1 MMNAMNAHGR
11 GRRGGGSGLLR
22 LATCAVLALVAA
34 GVCAEPQP
42 HSVARQWNELM
53 LQAIRNDFARPPIHA
68 RNLYHVSAA
77 MWDAWAV
84 YDDTA
89 EPIFLKE
96 RIQADDVAAARHE
109 AISYAAYRVLYRRYQ
124 ISPGAYVSLPSFDD
138 LLLELGYDY
147 RVTEREGNSPAA
159 VGNRIAKLIL
169 DQGYDDG
176 ADELGSYAFEF
187 DYRPVNPPLVVANSG
202 VGELADPNRWQ
213 PLSLRLFVDQAGR
226 VQPGR
231 VQRFIG
237 SHWGSVTSFSLPGAG
252 MAPGEGVFHDPGPPP
267 YLGGE
272 GSDEYRHGFAEVLR
286 YSTTLDPDDGVMMD
300 ISPLSFGGN
309 SLGANDGV
317 GYPVNP
323 VTGKPYEPNLVKRGD
338 WARVIAEFWADG
350 PDSETPPGH
359 WNTLANY
366 VTDHPLLERRIG
378 GEGPVLDPL
387 EWDVKLYLALN
398 GAVHDA
404 AVCAWGL
411 KGHYDYVRP
420 ITAIRHMAGL
430 GQSSDPELPSY
441 DPHGLPLEPGV
452 AELITEE
459 SAAPGERHAHL
470 AEHVGEVAVY
480 SWLGKPEEG
489 TDYTGVDWILGIDW
503 VPYQRDTFVTP
514 PFAGYISGHS
524 TFSRAAA
531 EVMALFT
538 GSEYFPG
545 GLGEFEA
552 KANEFLVFET
562 GPTETVTLQWA
573 TYYDASDEAGISRL
587 YGGIHPRMD
596 DLPGRR
602 IGSLIGRDAFARAL
616 TWFDGSAA
624 AALAPTTAGEADA
637 TVASAAG
644 GPAPA
649 FRFTDVSTAAGVS
662 GDVYSSESA
671 HGLGVNW
678 VDIDNDGWVDL
689 FAVGGAPQY
698 PPRLFRNLGD
708 GTFEAAHNLV
718 PKLPA
723 TDMSGSIFADYDNDG
738 DRDIYVYT
746 DRSEWVITRE
756 NQPDGP
762 PNLLLQNLLVE
773 NGGVIL
779 AGEPLFR
786 EVAALAGV
794 DDRASPP
801 LGELAAY
808 RTKAAAWLDYNR
820 DGCIDLYIGHLV
832 MNAAGTPA
840 NRDRLLRNDC
850 AGGFHEATT
859 AAGLYPP
866 SATEY
871 RGALA
876 VLGAHLDTD
885 LWPDVYV
892 VNVTYGTA
900 DPASQLDQIY
910 RNQGGTLAQWLR
922 DSTRIGD
929 DAQWGMGMDVAD
941 IDHNGTWDIYISDLL
956 WDTPLEEPPWG
967 NVLYLGTPSGGF
979 TDNQASHAGVVGDD
993 SWGVNFLDVDHDG
1006 WEDLFITT
1014 MLGAEGE
1021 FLFANNGDGTFTNV
1035 AGRAGIATGNS
1046 RGSAVADYDRDGD
1059 LDIALVNH
1067 TYCLERPP
1075 NSRYSGFVGRVAY
1088 DGTEPRC
1095 SLQLLRNDSPKSGSW
1110 LQLRLV
1116 GSASNAA
1123 AIGAVVRVEVEGQT
1137 LMRQIV
1143 GGTGGH
1149 SQSSLTVHFGLGPT
1163 EMVDAVEVLW
1173 PSGLRTRWANQPANT
1188 LLEVVE
1194 GAACQNDARAGCTE
1208 EASGL

>member
-1 MMNAMNAHGR
+1 M
-11 GRRGGGSGLLR
+11 
-22 LATCAVLALVAA
+22 
-34 GVCAEPQP
+34 
-42 HSVARQWNELM
+42 
-53 LQAIRNDFARPPIHA
+53 
-68 RNLYHVSAA
+68 
-77 MWDAWAV
+77 
-84 YDDTA
+84 
-89 EPIFLKE
+89 
-96 RIQADDVAAARHE
+96 
-109 AISYAAYRVLYRRYQ
+109 
-124 ISPGAYVSLPSFDD
+124 
-138 LLLELGYDY
+138 
-147 RVTEREGNSPAA
+147 
-159 VGNRIAKLIL
+159 
-169 DQGYDDG
+169 
-176 ADELGSYAFEF
+176 
-187 DYRPVNPPLVVANSG
+187 
-202 VGELADPNRWQ
+202 
-213 PLSLRLFVDQAGR
+213 
-226 VQPGR
+226 
-231 VQRFIG
+231 
-237 SHWGSVTSFSLPGAG
+237 
-252 MAPGEGVFHDPGPPP
+252 
-267 YLGGE
+267 
-272 GSDEYRHGFAEVLR
+272 
-286 YSTTLDPDDGVMMD
+286 
-300 ISPLSFGGN
+300 
-309 SLGANDGV
+309 
-317 GYPVNP
+317 
-323 VTGKPYEPNLVKRGD
+323 
-338 WARVIAEFWADG
+338 
-350 PDSETPPGH
+350 
-359 WNTLANY
+359 
-366 VTDHPLLERRIG
+366 
-378 GEGPVLDPL
+378 
-387 EWDVKLYLALN
+387 
-398 GAVHDA
+398 
-404 AVCAWGL
+404 
-411 KGHYDYVRP
+411 
-420 ITAIRHMAGL
+420 
-430 GQSSDPELPSY
+430 
-441 DPHGLPLEPGV
+441 
-452 AELITEE
+452 
-459 SAAPGERHAHL
+459 
-470 AEHVGEVAVY
+470 
-480 SWLGKPEEG
+480 
-489 TDYTGVDWILGIDW
+489 
-503 VPYQRDTFVTP
+503 
-514 PFAGYISGHS
+514 
-524 TFSRAAA
+524 
-531 EVMALFT
+531 
-538 GSEYFPG
+538 
-545 GLGEFEA
+545 
-552 KANEFLVFET
+552 
-562 GPTETVTLQWA
+562 
-573 TYYDASDEAGISRL
+573 
-587 YGGIHPRMD
+587 
-596 DLPGRR
+596 
-602 IGSLIGRDAFARAL
+602 
-616 TWFDGSAA
+616 
-624 AALAPTTAGEADA
+624 ADA
-637 TVASAAG
+637 YG
-644 GPAPA
+644 GPAPG
-649 FRFTDVSTAAGVS
+649 FRFTDVSVAAGVS

-708 GTFEAAHNLV
+708 GTFEAAHHLV

-738 DRDIYVYT
+738 DRDIFVYT

-762 PNLLLQNLLVE
+762 PNLLLQNRLVE
-773 NGGVIL
+773 NGGVIPP
-779 AGEPLFR
+779 GEPLFR
-786 EVAALAGV
+786 EVASPAGV

-801 LGELAAY
+801 LGELSAY
-808 RTKAAAWLDYNR
+808 RTKSAAWLDYNR

-885 LWPDVYV
+885 LWPDIYV

-910 RNQGGTLAQWLR
+910 RNQGGTLARWFR

-929 DAQWGMGMDVAD
+929 DAQWGMGIDVAD

-1035 AGRAGIATGNS
+1035 AGRAGIATGNG

-1123 AIGAVVRVEVEGQT
+1123 AIGAVVRVEVAGQT

-1163 EMVDAVEVLW
+1163 EMVDTVEVLW
-1173 PSGLRTRWANQPANT
+1173 PSGLRTRWADQPANT
-1188 LLEVVE
+1188 LIEVVE
-1194 GAACQNDARAGCTE
+1194 GAACRSDARAGCTE